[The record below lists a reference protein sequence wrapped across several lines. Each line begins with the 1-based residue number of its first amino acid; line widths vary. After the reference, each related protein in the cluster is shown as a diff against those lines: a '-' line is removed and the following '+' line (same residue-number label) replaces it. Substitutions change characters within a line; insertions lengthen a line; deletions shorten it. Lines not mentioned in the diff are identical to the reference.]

1 MDECLELL
9 EVVEVLHFKVLF
21 LSSNL
26 SKGEY
31 TYGGYSASGGTCKVK
46 QDGLKLLAISNFS

>member
-1 MDECLELL
+1 MNVRLELL
-9 EVVEVLHFKVLF
+9 EIVEVLHFKVLF

-46 QDGLKLLAISNFS
+46 QDGLKVFSGKQFE

>member
-1 MDECLELL
+1 MNVRLELL
-9 EVVEVLHFKVLF
+9 EIVEVLHFKVLF

-46 QDGLKLLAISNFS
+46 QDGLKLSAVSNFI